1 MIGYLEVHIEQ
12 GPVLEHEGLSLG
24 VVTAIAGQ
32 SRFRVTW
39 TGKASHAGTTPPSLR
54 RDALS
59 GAAAFIREVEEASAK
74 FDGLMATVGQLQVE
88 PNVTNVVPERVL
100 HSLDVRHQED
110 SVRNEACAWLAQ
122 RASELATVRRLALD
136 WETLPATEAKKC
148 DTKLSRRLLDAVE
161 ICHRVGA
168 PTTEWCRPRCG
179 DPRFAVSGGDVICA
193 LPRWTKSS
201 SGRVCFVGRH
211 PCSASGDGR
220 ISEFVGVD
228 MTLYDVLFCGGT
240 VVTPESLFPADIAVV
255 EGRIVAVRSKLER
268 SAAEIVDASGLYL
281 FPGIIDAHIHFNE
294 PGREHWEGLAS
305 GSRSLAAGGGALFFD
320 MPLNSAPPTLDRE
333 GFARKEACAKE
344 KSVLDF
350 ALWGGLTPDN
360 LDTMEE
366 MADAGAIGFKAF
378 MSRSGTSDFSH
389 SDARVLKRGMKI
401 AAACGLPVGVH
412 AEDDEMTQA
421 LAEERR
427 GQGKISWRDY
437 LDSRPVE
444 AELRAIQVALE
455 LAGETGCD
463 LHIVHVSCPEG
474 IDLIQECSGTRRS
487 CDRRNLPA
495 LLVVD

>member
-1 MIGYLEVHIEQ
+1 
-12 GPVLEHEGLSLG
+12 
-24 VVTAIAGQ
+24 
-32 SRFRVTW
+32 
-39 TGKASHAGTTPPSLR
+39 
-54 RDALS
+54 
-59 GAAAFIREVEEASAK
+59 
-74 FDGLMATVGQLQVE
+74 
-88 PNVTNVVPERVL
+88 
-100 HSLDVRHQED
+100 
-110 SVRNEACAWLAQ
+110 
-122 RASELATVRRLALD
+122 
-136 WETLPATEAKKC
+136 
-148 DTKLSRRLLDAVE
+148 
-161 ICHRVGA
+161 
-168 PTTEWCRPRCG
+168 
-179 DPRFAVSGGDVICA
+179 
-193 LPRWTKSS
+193 
-201 SGRVCFVGRH
+201 
-211 PCSASGDGR
+211 
-220 ISEFVGVD
+220 

-240 VVTPESLFPADIAVV
+240 VVTPESLVPADIAVV
-255 EGRIVAVRSKLER
+255 EGRIVSVRSKLEH
-268 SAAEIVDASGLYL
+268 SAAEIIDASGLYL

-294 PGREHWEGLAS
+294 PGREHWEGIAS

-333 GFARKEACAKE
+333 GLARKEACAKE

-444 AELRAIQVALE
+444 AELRAIRVALE

-474 IDLIQECSGTRRS
+474 IDLIQSARERGVRVTAETCPHYLLLTDDDVGKIGATAKCAPPLRDAARREEMWKRLQSGHIDTLGSDHSPAPPDMKVSEDFFAIWGGFPDASTRS
-487 CDRRNLPA
+487 SWLWLNGVCA
-495 LLVVD
+495 LDSMD

>member
-1 MIGYLEVHIEQ
+1 
-12 GPVLEHEGLSLG
+12 
-24 VVTAIAGQ
+24 
-32 SRFRVTW
+32 
-39 TGKASHAGTTPPSLR
+39 
-54 RDALS
+54 
-59 GAAAFIREVEEASAK
+59 
-74 FDGLMATVGQLQVE
+74 
-88 PNVTNVVPERVL
+88 
-100 HSLDVRHQED
+100 
-110 SVRNEACAWLAQ
+110 
-122 RASELATVRRLALD
+122 
-136 WETLPATEAKKC
+136 
-148 DTKLSRRLLDAVE
+148 
-161 ICHRVGA
+161 
-168 PTTEWCRPRCG
+168 
-179 DPRFAVSGGDVICA
+179 
-193 LPRWTKSS
+193 
-201 SGRVCFVGRH
+201 
-211 PCSASGDGR
+211 
-220 ISEFVGVD
+220 

-240 VVTPESLFPADIAVV
+240 VVTPESLVPADIAVV
-255 EGRIVAVRSKLER
+255 EGRIVSVRSKLER

-333 GFARKEACAKE
+333 GFEKKEACAKE

-463 LHIVHVSCPEG
+463 LHVVHVSCPEG
-474 IDLIQECSGTRRS
+474 IDLIQNARERGVRVTAETCPHYLLLCDDDVGKIGATAKCAPPLRDAARREEMWKRLRSGKIDTLGSDHSPAPPEMKVSEDFFAIWGGISGCQHAFLLALAEWRLRAGLDGLSRFSAVTATNVATRFGIGQLKGQIAEGFDADVTLIDLEGCEGISPEKLLYRHPIS
-487 CDRRNLPA
+487 PYVGLDAHAVVKGTWVRGRPVYRDGKVVGEA
-495 LLVVD
+495 QGKLVVPSRRT